1 LSILL
6 NLIFKIN
13 DDVIKMK
20 KILILGSS
28 GLIGCTLYK
37 YLTSIK
43 KISVEGTYNS
53 NKLPFKYQKKF
64 NFIKDDMD
72 FFKKYDLI
80 INCIGITKH
89 NPSYSDIN
97 LVFNLNVR
105 LPLMLNDLA
114 KEKKINVIHISS
126 DCVFSGNT
134 GNYKEKDNDFAI
146 DLYGQTKRIA
156 ENLMKNSLVIRTST
170 IGHEFF
176 YKYGLLE
183 WFLSNKDEC
192 VGFKNAYFNGL
203 TTLELAKVIY
213 KYFISKSYYPKLLL
227 NVGSNR
233 ISKYDLL
240 CKLNTV
246 YDLNI
251 NIEKNYDFKIDRT
264 LNISK
269 FLNLTDYK
277 LKTWY
282 KMLLENKNYINNV

>member
-1 LSILL
+1 
-6 NLIFKIN
+6 
-13 DDVIKMK
+13 MK

-28 GLIGCTLYK
+28 GLIGYTLYK
-37 YLTSIK
+37 YLSSIK

-53 NKLPFKYQKKF
+53 NKPPFKYQRKF

-72 FFKKYDLI
+72 FFQNYDLI

-114 KEKKINVIHISS
+114 KEKKINLIHISS
-126 DCVFSGNT
+126 DCVFSGHT
-134 GNYKEKDNDFAI
+134 GNYKEKDTDFAI

-183 WFLSNKDEC
+183 WFLSNKDKC

-203 TTLELAKVIY
+203 TTLELAKVTY

-240 CKLNTV
+240 CKFNTV

-282 KMLLENKNYINNV
+282 KMLLENKNYIKNV